1 MNTQPEPTPA
11 DDNGLGL
18 AEFAPA
24 ELPADFWQ
32 QALSVA
38 VDPST
43 PPVEDIEVPGDA
55 DLASDPALADD
66 GGLPDPAGDDV
77 DLSEFDD
84 DPSAP
89 DDAFL
94 GSDDLDVDVDEDVND
109 IDSAEPDS
117 DILAPPETP
126 IDQPELTEPYP
137 DSADLGTV
145 EQDEGASGLDDPSAF

>member
-11 DDNGLGL
+11 DDDGLGL
-18 AEFAPA
+18 AELAPA
-24 ELPADFWQ
+24 DLPADFWE

-43 PPVEDIEVPGDA
+43 PPVEDIEVPDDA
-55 DLASDPALADD
+55 DLGSDPDLAAD
-66 GGLPDPAGDDV
+66 GGVPDPAGDDV

-84 DPSAP
+84 HPSETDDDPLGP
-89 DDAFL
+89 DDLEA
-94 GSDDLDVDVDEDVND
+94 DEDVND
-109 IDSAEPDS
+109 IDSPDPES

-126 IDQPELTEPYP
+126 IDQQELSEPYP

>member
-1 MNTQPEPTPA
+1 MNTQPESTPA

-18 AEFAPA
+18 ADLAPA
-24 ELPADFWQ
+24 ELPADFWEH
-32 QALSVA
+32 ALSVA

-43 PPVEDIEVPGDA
+43 PPPEDIEVPGDA
-55 DLASDPALADD
+55 DLASDPDLADD
-66 GGLPDPAGDDV
+66 GAVSDPAGDDV

-84 DPSAP
+84 EPLAP
-89 DDAFL
+89 DDDPLAADD
-94 GSDDLDVDVDEDVND
+94 SDAADDDVND
-109 IDSAEPDS
+109 IDSTEPES